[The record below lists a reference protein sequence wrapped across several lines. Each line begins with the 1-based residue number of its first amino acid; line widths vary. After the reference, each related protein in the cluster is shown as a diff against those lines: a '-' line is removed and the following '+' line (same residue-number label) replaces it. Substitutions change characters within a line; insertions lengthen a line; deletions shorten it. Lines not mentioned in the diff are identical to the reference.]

1 MNHEFLRERAQALR
15 AIADTADPFTEKRL
29 LDLAKRYEDNIARGQ
44 RRRADG
50 SRGT

>member
-1 MNHEFLRERAQALR
+1 MNDEFLRERAQTLR
-15 AIADTADPFTEKRL
+15 AIADTADPFTKKRL
-29 LDLAKRYEDNIARGQ
+29 LDFAKRYEDHIARGK